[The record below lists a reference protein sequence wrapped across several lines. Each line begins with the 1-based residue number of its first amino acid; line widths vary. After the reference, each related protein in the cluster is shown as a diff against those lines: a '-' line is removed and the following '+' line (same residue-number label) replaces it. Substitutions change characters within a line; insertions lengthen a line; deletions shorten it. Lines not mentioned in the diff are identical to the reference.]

1 MAGRWRRG
9 GLAAVAVVGVAMALP
24 AGDAVAEHSRAMLVA
39 SAHASPGVPDASERQ
54 TSWAQLGRGGRGAAT
69 ATASATCDG
78 CSGEAT
84 GVQVVSAHGG
94 ISADNVAVAWSS
106 CIGCS
111 ARAVSVQV
119 VLARTGQIVATN
131 RALAVNAACI
141 ECSTEAVAVQF
152 VLQGVS
158 RDEMSPSARRVLD
171 ELVAQLDQQLGPGA
185 TGSTARGRT
194 LPADLEAEGE
204 ALRRDLGA
212 ASVAVHVDRRTGS
225 T

>member
-1 MAGRWRRG
+1 VAGRWRRS
-9 GLAAVAVVGVAMALP
+9 GLAAVAVVGVALALP
-24 AGDAVAEHSRAMLVA
+24 AGDAVADHSRAMLVA

-54 TSWAQLGRGGRGAAT
+54 TSWVQLGRGGRGAAT

-84 GVQVVSAHGG
+84 GVQVVRAGGG
-94 ISADNVAVAWSS
+94 ITADNVAVAWSS

-141 ECSTEAVAVQF
+141 GCSSEAVAVQF
-152 VLQGVS
+152 VLQGAS
-158 RDEMSPSARRVLD
+158 RDEVSPSARRLLD
-171 ELVAQLDQQLGPGA
+171 ELVAQLDDQLDAGA
-185 TGSTARGRT
+185 TRSAARMRSSA
-194 LPADLEAEGE
+194 ADLEAEGE
-204 ALRRDLGA
+204 ALRRELGA